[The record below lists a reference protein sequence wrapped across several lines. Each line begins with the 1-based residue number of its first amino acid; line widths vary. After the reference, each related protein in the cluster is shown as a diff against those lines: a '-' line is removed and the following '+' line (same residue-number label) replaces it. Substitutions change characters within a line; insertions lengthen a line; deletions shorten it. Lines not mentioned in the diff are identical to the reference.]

1 MAADSAG
8 RTAKTIHL
16 VNPLWD
22 SNGGADRRTIETWHL
37 LRPWG
42 NVQLWSEY
50 LPAREFASTLPLR
63 RIDPLRLSIPF
74 GGTIVFVGVY
84 FRIGH
89 WIRFARPDR
98 VIILYNTDQPDRL
111 KRNLRRVT
119 ASGRRV
125 EVVAS
130 SPGLARRLGMKLPL
144 LESPIDLAHFLGTSR
159 PARLTFTVGRLSR
172 DDATKHHHED
182 PALYRMLA
190 AAGCR
195 VRIMGGTC
203 LVSELAGTPNIE
215 LLPAGAETA
224 ADFLRSLDCFV
235 YRTNEDWFE
244 GFGRVVFEAMASGLV
259 AVCAN
264 RGGYASYLEN
274 ERDCL
279 LFGTTDEAASCI
291 LRVRDDPELR
301 HRLGT
306 AARSKS
312 HSIVGEKLQRRTR
325 DFLLAPSRESAL
337 REVPSIAYLDVRS
350 PTISPVRV
358 SMSSQTRYDRR

>member
-1 MAADSAG
+1 LLFHRQRPFDRPLG
-8 RTAKTIHL
+8 HQREGCDQRFEL
-16 VNPLWD
+16 DVN
-22 SNGGADRRTIETWHL
+22 
-37 LRPWG
+37 
-42 NVQLWSEY
+42 
-50 LPAREFASTLPLR
+50 F
-63 RIDPLRLSIPF
+63 
-74 GGTIVFVGVY
+74 
-84 FRIGH
+84 
-89 WIRFARPDR
+89 
-98 VIILYNTDQPDRL
+98 
-111 KRNLRRVT
+111 
-119 ASGRRV
+119 
-125 EVVAS
+125 
-130 SPGLARRLGMKLPL
+130 
-144 LESPIDLAHFLGTSR
+144 
-159 PARLTFTVGRLSR
+159 
-172 DDATKHHHED
+172 
-182 PALYRMLA
+182 
-190 AAGCR
+190 
-195 VRIMGGTC
+195 
-203 LVSELAGTPNIE
+203 
-215 LLPAGAETA
+215 GAETA

-235 YRTNEDWFE
+235 YRTNEEWFE